1 MNESPEAVVR
11 SFLNAWRKPEL
22 DELVGFFSDDAV
34 YTDGPRGEHR
44 GIAAIR
50 SEFET
55 GMSTFPGLDIEVR
68 TLVADRSTV
77 MVERADNFQIAGH
90 SFQMKAVGVFEV
102 DRGRIKR
109 WRDYYDVKSIA
120 DQIEAAGITLPG

>member
-1 MNESPEAVVR
+1 VSNAPESVVR
-11 SFLNAWRKPEL
+11 SFLAAWREPEL
-22 DELVGFFSDDAV
+22 EKLASFFCDDAV

-50 SEFET
+50 AEFET
-55 GMSTFPGLDIEVR
+55 GLSTFHGLDIEIKL
-68 TLVADRSTV
+68 LVADRATL
-77 MVERADNFQIAGH
+77 MVERVDHFEIADKP
-90 SFQMKAVGVFEV
+90 FQMEAVGVFEV
-102 DRGRIKR
+102 EQGRIKR